1 MSKSCPRLLCS
12 KSHIKGAVFRKEIAE
27 MRRRFIRDS
36 SLTNHYHKG
45 HELHGQ
51 LPHVTPESRSR
62 MWGTTARANLGPNP
76 FVPLRVLPG
85 EPYCLTAIFVRVYS
99 PASSQLHNGI
109 ERILSCD
116 ANRCRQKLA
125 ALAGAG
131 AHTWARTHARPQV
144 SGAFWRHR
152 AGLPGDAN

>member
-12 KSHIKGAVFRKEIAE
+12 KSHIKGAVFRNEIAE
-27 MRRRFIRDS
+27 MRRRLIRDS

-51 LPHVTPESRSR
+51 LPHVSAGKHVANVGHHCSRQL
-62 MWGTTARANLGPNP
+62 GTKS
-76 FVPLRVLPG
+76 LRVFMVK
-85 EPYCLTAIFVRVYS
+85 PYCLTAIFVRVYS

-109 ERILSCD
+109 ERILNCD

-125 ALAGAG
+125 ALGGAG
-131 AHTWARTHARPQV
+131 AHTWARTHPRPQV
-144 SGAFWRHR
+144 SGAFWWHR